1 MARVL
6 LADDEP
12 AFRVSL
18 AARLRLRAY
27 EVVEAADGTEALR
40 VLRENAGI
48 DVVILDR
55 NMPGVKGEQL
65 VGEIKRLRPG
75 AAVILLSGYGGDPV
89 PGAWSSHRKP
99 CELDELIGAIE
110 SACRAANRPGTDGE

>member
-55 NMPGVKGEQL
+55 NMPGIKGEKL
-65 VGEIKRLRPG
+65 LGEIKRLRPC
-75 AAVILLSGYGGDPV
+75 AAIILLSGYGGDPV
-89 PGAWSSHRKP
+89 PGAWSSHQKP
-99 CELDELIGAIE
+99 CELEELTRAIE
-110 SACRAANRPGTDGE
+110 SACHAAHRPGTDGE